1 MVTEEKKVEQKKL
14 EGQKKKGFN
23 LLVKFLLI
31 VLIPLVVLVV
41 FAILAIRSVGI
52 NTAKNLVEHELNL
65 SLYSLD
71 QTLNTVSQEDF
82 SYQNDCLYKG
92 EVNLSD
98 DLHMIDDFKKNTGV
112 EVTIFWGDTR
122 VATSITDTSGNRIVG
137 TKARDDV
144 YQEVMTGKQYF
155 GSGIIINGEKYYGA
169 YKPIYISTQDA
180 PVGMLFAGIKESVA
194 REVYNHKVVANL
206 IFMSILVVVIGII
219 VAVFVLRLVKT
230 IGRVVNNLDKVADGE
245 LNVIVNS
252 NLIERNDEVG
262 NIARSVNSLVK
273 SFSVIVMNIHKSCES
288 LNNFSKEFQ
297 ENFENISS
305 SINNIDI
312 AVEEIANGATSQASE
327 TQNVNER
334 TEQMGMAIDKASKSA
349 ESLIEIA
356 DNMKKQNEQ
365 VDHTLDELVEISR
378 HTKKSIDEVQV
389 QTYETNQSALEIKS
403 ATEFISDIASQ
414 TNLLSLN
421 ASIEAAR
428 AGEAGRGFAVVAD
441 EIRVLAEQSN
451 ASAEKIKQIIDKL
464 ISNSNLSVVTM
475 DQAAEEI
482 NNQNAKLDSA
492 RIIFEQLNEEVT
504 NVGIAID
511 SIADEAKNLNEN
523 KNDVVVFIES
533 LAATAQE
540 NAASTEETSAAML
553 ELTQVINKCNEDTK
567 QLIELSLNLNEN
579 INRFRL

>member
-1 MVTEEKKVEQKKL
+1 MNDEEREAEQNTLK
-14 EGQKKKGFN
+14 GQKKRGTN

-31 VLIPLVVLVV
+31 VLIPLVVLVL
-41 FAILAIRSVGI
+41 FAFLAIRAVGI
-52 NTAKNLVEHELNL
+52 NTADKLVQHELNA
-65 SLYSLD
+65 SLYSLN
-71 QTLNTVSQEDF
+71 QTLDTISQGDF

-92 EVNLSD
+92 EFNLSD
-98 DLHMIDDFKKNTGV
+98 DETIDNFKKNTGV

-137 TKARDDV
+137 TKAKEEI
-144 YQEVMTGKQYF
+144 YQQVMEGKQYF

-169 YKPIYISTQDA
+169 YKPIYISTQEA
-180 PVGMLFAGIKESVA
+180 PVGMLFAGLTEALASN
-194 REVYNHKVVANL
+194 VYRHTLVSNL
-206 IFMSILVVVIGII
+206 IFMLVLVILIGII
-219 VAVFVLRLVKT
+219 VVVFVLRLVKSIERAVT
-230 IGRVVNNLDKVADGE
+230 NLDKVADGE

-252 NLIERNDEVG
+252 KLIDRSDEVG
-262 NIARSVNSLVK
+262 NIARSVNSLVR
-273 SFSVIVMNIHKSCES
+273 SFSVIVTNIHKSCES
-288 LNNFSKEFQ
+288 LNDFSRQYQK
-297 ENFENISS
+297 NFENITS
-305 SINNIDI
+305 SISDIDT

-327 TQNVNER
+327 TQSVSER
-334 TEQMGMAIDKASKSA
+334 TEQMGKAIDKASKSV

-356 DNMKKQNEQ
+356 GNMKKQNEQ

-389 QTYETNQSALEIKS
+389 QTYETNQSALEIRS
-403 ATEFISDIASQ
+403 ATEFISNIASQ

-451 ASAEKIKQIIDKL
+451 ESAEKIKNIIEKL

-475 DQAAEEI
+475 DQAAKEI

-492 RIIFEQLNEEVT
+492 RSIFEQLNEEVI

-511 SIADEAKNLNEN
+511 SISDEAHTLNEN
-523 KNDVVVFIES
+523 KNDVVGFVES

-553 ELTQVINKCNEDTK
+553 ELTQVINRCSEDTE
-567 QLIELSLNLNEN
+567 QLMELSLNLNEN